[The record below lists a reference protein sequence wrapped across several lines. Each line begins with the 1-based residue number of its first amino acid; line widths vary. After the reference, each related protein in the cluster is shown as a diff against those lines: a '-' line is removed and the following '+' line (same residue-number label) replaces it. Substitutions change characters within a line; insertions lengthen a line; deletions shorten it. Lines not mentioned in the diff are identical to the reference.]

1 MRSIFKAIALVSGLL
16 VAGCSTASGS
26 ETVSMSTEEMASG
39 WGGSRA
45 RLGLGPGRILFSN
58 GRLATGVGTSRG
70 RHTADAKVPVGII
83 QTSSRMGERWIVCG
97 VTARGGYFSNG
108 AGTLVC
114 SLVTPDG
121 DMEPIVSVRGLQGY
135 FHYDVSGTA
144 RLIAAGRDIIRF
156 DAGGHI
162 QGRWRLGVEGR
173 FVQSL
178 ILSGDEVATIS
189 INQNEECHLVR
200 HRLLI
205 DGRAQEID
213 RQNVPKDACGEPM
226 LARDT
231 VSDALWLIMKGRN
244 LAKVDP
250 DAALLGLA
258 DSRELNIKEPR
269 VFTVS
274 AGLVVIEGMPI
285 NNNSRLL
292 VYNEFNKELDTI
304 DLTPRRIIGIAPDY
318 RHPGVTTI
326 TTLGDSHED
335 YGYNASLF
343 SNNGA
348 LVYAP
353 PA

>member
-1 MRSIFKAIALVSGLL
+1 MWGHMPSIMKAIALMSGLL
-16 VAGCSTASGS
+16 VAGCSTARGS

-39 WGGSRA
+39 WGAYRA
-45 RLGLGPGRILFSN
+45 HLGLGPGRILFSN
-58 GRLATGVGTSRG
+58 GRLATGGGTN
-70 RHTADAKVPVGII
+70 TAAAKEPVGII
-83 QTSSRMGERWIVCG
+83 QTSSRMGDRWVVCG

-108 AGTLVC
+108 FGTLIC

-135 FHYDVSGTA
+135 FHHDVSGTA

-156 DAGGHI
+156 DEGGHVL
-162 QGRWRLGVEGR
+162 GRWRLGVEGR

-178 ILSGDEVATIS
+178 ILSSNEVATIS
-189 INQNEECHLVR
+189 VNQNEDCRLVR
-200 HRLLI
+200 HRLLV

-213 RQNVPKDACGEPM
+213 RQNLPKNACGENM

-231 VSDALWLIMKGRN
+231 VSDALWLIMKGRY

-250 DAALLGLA
+250 DAVLLGL
-258 DSRELNIKEPR
+258 DESRELNIKEPR

-274 AGLVVIEGMPI
+274 AGLAVIEGIPI
-285 NNNSRLL
+285 SNNSRLL
-292 VYNEFNKELDTI
+292 VYNELSKELDTM
-304 DLTPRRIIGIAPDY
+304 DLTPRRIVGVAPDY
-318 RHPGVTTI
+318 NHPEITTI
-326 TTLGDSHED
+326 TTLGTAYGD
-335 YGYNASLF
+335 YGYHTSLF

-348 LVYAP
+348 VVYVP